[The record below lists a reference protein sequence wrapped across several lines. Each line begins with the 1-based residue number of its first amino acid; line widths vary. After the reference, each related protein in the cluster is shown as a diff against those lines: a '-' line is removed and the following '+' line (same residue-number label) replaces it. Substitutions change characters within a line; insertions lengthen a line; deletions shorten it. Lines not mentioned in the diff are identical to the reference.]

1 MAFKITILRASTL
14 DDLERAINGAFVEA
28 AKDVRI
34 EIDLAGGITYANDE
48 YVVPVRVN
56 APHKRRF
63 EEEEE
68 DGSGE

>member
-1 MAFKITILRASTL
+1 MAFKIKLLRAATL
-14 DDLERAINGAFVEA
+14 DVLERVINEMFVEA

-48 YVVPVRVN
+48 YVVPVRIN

-63 EEEEE
+63 EGEE
-68 DGSGE
+68 DDSGE